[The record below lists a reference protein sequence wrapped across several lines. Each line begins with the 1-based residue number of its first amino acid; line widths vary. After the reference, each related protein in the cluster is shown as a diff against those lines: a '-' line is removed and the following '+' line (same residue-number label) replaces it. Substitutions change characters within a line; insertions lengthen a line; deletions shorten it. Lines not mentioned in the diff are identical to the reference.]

1 MATEIGKVAS
11 LFRYPVKSMMGEE
24 LSEADVTQYGVL
36 GDRTY
41 ALIDAAE
48 GRAASAKNPGKWPTL
63 FGCRAAFIEPPK
75 KGTALPGVRITLH
88 DGSMTSSPARDC
100 DQILSKAFKRTV
112 TMAMAD
118 RGWVSGVHGSM
129 PVSWTGKAEEYWP
142 NMDGRDHRDT
152 VTEFTLPSGTF
163 FDGAPIHLLT
173 TATLDRLRELYPKG
187 RFEAARFRPNLVI
200 ETPEGTEGFI
210 EQSWTGKTVTIGEV
224 QLSITGPCA
233 RCVMT
238 TLAQGDLP
246 KDSGILRTAVQ
257 HNQGHVGMYGKVVKA
272 GTIRRS
278 DKVKA

>member
-100 DQILSKAFKRTV
+100 D
-112 TMAMAD
+112 
-118 RGWVSGVHGSM
+118 
-129 PVSWTGKAEEYWP
+129 
-142 NMDGRDHRDT
+142 
-152 VTEFTLPSGTF
+152 
-163 FDGAPIHLLT
+163 
-173 TATLDRLRELYPKG
+173 
-187 RFEAARFRPNLVI
+187 
-200 ETPEGTEGFI
+200 
-210 EQSWTGKTVTIGEV
+210 
-224 QLSITGPCA
+224 
-233 RCVMT
+233 
-238 TLAQGDLP
+238 
-246 KDSGILRTAVQ
+246 
-257 HNQGHVGMYGKVVKA
+257 
-272 GTIRRS
+272 
-278 DKVKA
+278 